1 MRFLPDTPTVIWWLI
16 DDARLSADARTL
28 LEDERHELLFSAAV
42 AWEISIKRA
51 LGKLRAPDRYADVLL
66 DEGATPLAISLQ
78 HADAA
83 GRLRPHHRDPFD
95 RLLIA
100 QAQIE
105 DAVLVTADEAFA
117 PYDVRVAW

>member
-1 MRFLPDTPTVIWWLI
+1 MLGSAPTR
-16 DDARLSADARTL
+16 ARCWRTSATNSC
-28 LEDERHELLFSAAV
+28 SAPPWRGRSA
-42 AWEISIKRA
+42 SSA